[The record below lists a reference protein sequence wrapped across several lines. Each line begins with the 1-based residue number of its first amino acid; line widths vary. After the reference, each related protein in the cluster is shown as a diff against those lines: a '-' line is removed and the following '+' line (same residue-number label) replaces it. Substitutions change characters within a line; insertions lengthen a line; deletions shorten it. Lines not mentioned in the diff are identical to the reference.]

1 MNFILLLAG
10 DHPGLA
16 LEEVLQLISAA
27 CKSYELYYY
36 CNRLCRIKVN
46 EQVSRDLVMSILSHS
61 VLAKEISLELA
72 HVKIGD
78 IMCGTPLGLDDLDA
92 ISGKSFAVRA
102 VKLPCSKVK
111 LTTPQIERLVGG
123 FLLKTL
129 NQRAKVSL
137 AKPDVIVRV
146 YVLRDSVIIGLRLA
160 ELKRSRFRVRSPV
173 KRPYFHPSALSPET
187 ASIMVNLSG
196 IVRGV
201 LLDPFCGT
209 GSILIEASL
218 KGMYCV
224 GIDIKAEMVKGARLN
239 VRHYNAEGLVD
250 IIHADSCLLPIR
262 DGSVDAIV
270 TDPPYGRL
278 SSTAGRD
285 IDHIYARLVS
295 ESLRV
300 LKRGGN
306 CIYMHPEGTC
316 PSSKLRLRYRHTIPV
331 HSDLTRVL
339 RVEVAEN

>member
-1 MNFILLLAG
+1 MNLILLLAG

-16 LEEVLQLISAA
+16 FEEVLQLISAV
-27 CKSYELYYY
+27 CKNYELYYY
-36 CNRLCRIKVN
+36 CNRLCRIKVD
-46 EQVSRDLVMSILSHS
+46 EQALKDLVASTLSRS
-61 VLAKEISLELA
+61 VLTKEISLELA
-72 HVKIGD
+72 HVRVED
-78 IMCGTPLGLDDLDA
+78 IIYGSSLKFDCLDA

-102 VKLPCSKVK
+102 IKLPCCKVK
-111 LTTPQIERLVGG
+111 FTTPQIEKLVGDL
-123 FLLKTL
+123 LLKML
-129 NQRAKVSL
+129 DQRSKVSL
-137 AKPDVIVRV
+137 AKPDVVVRV
-146 YVLRDSVIIGLRLA
+146 YVLRDSVLIGLRLA

-218 KGMYCV
+218 RGLYCV

-239 VRHYNAEGLVD
+239 VQHYSTEGLVD

-262 DGSVDAIV
+262 DSSIDAIV

-285 IDHIYARLVS
+285 VDRIYAQLAD
-295 ESLRV
+295 ESIRV
-300 LKRGGN
+300 LKKG
-306 CIYMHPEGTC
+306 CSCVYMHPEGTC
-316 PSSKLRLRYRHTIPV
+316 LSSKLKLRYRYTIPV

-339 RVEVAEN
+339 RVEVVES